1 MMLQQAKSLKS
12 RNGKLKVLYKQLKNI
27 LKKVTQQNNKGG
39 KMFSYYYK
47 KINRRG
53 CEITLYKKDLDLLTK
68 KGYYISLV
76 KKNNKPCTVQLLDKN
91 NAYAG
96 TLKSFYGAT
105 GFKDGNV
112 CNFKK
117 SNLIY

>member
-1 MMLQQAKSLKS
+1 
-12 RNGKLKVLYKQLKNI
+12 
-27 LKKVTQQNNKGG
+27 
-39 KMFSYYYK
+39 MFSYYYK

-53 CEITLYKKDLDLLTK
+53 CEITMYKKDYDELTK
-68 KGYYISLV
+68 RGYYITLV
-76 KKNNKPCTVQLLDKN
+76 KKNNKPCTVQLTTKDN
-91 NAYAG
+91 EYCG

-112 CNFKK
+112 CNFRK